1 MITLQVHFIRT
12 LYRSWARSKGANRY
26 PWNFVNKLWFVE
38 LDNGALE
45 IIENWF
51 NAGRIRYI
59 DRSENSCFWKINF
72 ASVTSRVFWYS
83 RFFYKLIPTSRGSY
97 ARRRCHDVI
106 KVKVVKIVDRK
117 QDPSENTPL
126 LGIINSHSFE
136 IYDLSQWRRIFCR
149 IKIKY
154 PYWKKKIFRN
164 RRRRNLKRKKETNF
178 DPVIFLIL
186 LETIEFKWKTL
197 KKKKKEIKT
206 SIVWSWKGIFDLF
219 SKQFFVVRNCTLS
232 KTIWTEIL
240 ACSQIRVSLQT
251 AIYRRYHLTLRY
263 ARETEVEERKI
274 YLRANENPLHWTL
287 KRNTFRQVL
296 YITILSYFRA
306 EEVSPFRK

>member
-1 MITLQVHFIRT
+1 M
-12 LYRSWARSKGANRY
+12 
-26 PWNFVNKLWFVE
+26 
-38 LDNGALE
+38 
-45 IIENWF
+45 
-51 NAGRIRYI
+51 
-59 DRSENSCFWKINF
+59 
-72 ASVTSRVFWYS
+72 
-83 RFFYKLIPTSRGSY
+83 
-97 ARRRCHDVI
+97 
-106 KVKVVKIVDRK
+106 VKIVDRK

-197 KKKKKEIKT
+197 KKKKKKEIKT

>member
-12 LYRSWARSKGANRY
+12 LYRSRARSKGANRY

-59 DRSENSCFWKINF
+59 DRNENSCFWKINF

-83 RFFYKLIPTSRGSY
+83 RFYKLIPISRGSY

-186 LETIEFKWKTL
+186 LETIEFKWKNRKE
-197 KKKKKEIKT
+197 KKKKLRRAL
-206 SIVWSWKGIFDLF
+206 FDLE
-219 SKQFFVVRNCTLS
+219 K
-232 KTIWTEIL
+232 E
-240 ACSQIRVSLQT
+240 SL
-251 AIYRRYHLTLRY
+251 IYFQNNSLL
-263 ARETEVEERKI
+263 
-274 YLRANENPLHWTL
+274 
-287 KRNTFRQVL
+287 
-296 YITILSYFRA
+296 
-306 EEVSPFRK
+306 

>member
-12 LYRSWARSKGANRY
+12 PYRSRARSKGANRY

-51 NAGRIRYI
+51 DAGRIRYI

-197 KKKKKEIKT
+197 KKKKKKLRRAL
-206 SIVWSWKGIFDLF
+206 FDLE
-219 SKQFFVVRNCTLS
+219 K
-232 KTIWTEIL
+232 E
-240 ACSQIRVSLQT
+240 SL
-251 AIYRRYHLTLRY
+251 IYFQNNSLL
-263 ARETEVEERKI
+263 
-274 YLRANENPLHWTL
+274 
-287 KRNTFRQVL
+287 
-296 YITILSYFRA
+296 
-306 EEVSPFRK
+306 

>member
-1 MITLQVHFIRT
+1 M
-12 LYRSWARSKGANRY
+12 
-26 PWNFVNKLWFVE
+26 
-38 LDNGALE
+38 
-45 IIENWF
+45 
-51 NAGRIRYI
+51 
-59 DRSENSCFWKINF
+59 
-72 ASVTSRVFWYS
+72 
-83 RFFYKLIPTSRGSY
+83 
-97 ARRRCHDVI
+97 I
-106 KVKVVKIVDRK
+106 KVKVVKIVERK

-274 YLRANENPLHWTL
+274 YLRANENLLHWTL